1 MGEAALQ
8 LVETN
13 EVEVKAMSIV
23 DQAKAVKVVDIES
36 YKYAG
41 ELWKSIGDMIKEVKA
56 TFDPICDAAHK
67 AHKAATAKRASFL
80 DPLESV
86 YRSVKRLMS
95 DYDDEQERLR
105 REAEEKLREQA
116 RKEEEER
123 RLKEAIALEESGQK
137 EIAAAIMEA
146 PVRVPPV
153 VLPKATPRLDGG
165 PVFRTVWKYRIVNQ
179 NLIPREYMMPDQV
192 KIGGVVRSLKDQ
204 CCIPGIEIYKERG

>member
-1 MGEAALQ
+1 MSEATLQ

-13 EVEVKAMSIV
+13 EVEAKAMSIV

-36 YKYAG
+36 YRYAG
-41 ELWKSIGDMIKEVKA
+41 ELWKGIGDMIKEVKA
-56 TFDPICDAAHK
+56 TFDPICEAAHK

-95 DYDDEQERLR
+95 DYDAEQERIR
-105 REAEEKLREQA
+105 RAEEERLREIA

-123 RLKEAIALEESGQK
+123 RLREAIALEESGQE
-137 EIAAAIMEA
+137 EIAAAVMEA
-146 PVRVPPV
+146 PIRVPPV
-153 VLPKATPRLDGG
+153 VLPKTTPKFDGG
-165 PVFRTVWKYRIVNQ
+165 PIFRTVWKYRIVNPS
-179 NLIPREYMMPDQV
+179 LIPREYMMPDQV

-204 CCIPGIEIYKERG
+204 CRIPGIEVYKERG